1 MSGRSVIQTA
11 LLIGALSGVI
21 VISPS
26 ANAAE
31 TWATA
36 PPMSMA
42 CAYHTA
48 TLLRDGT
55 VFVIGGDAGRI
66 AGGAP
71 TGPHKLALAE
81 RYDLVAGRWR
91 PAAPMLVSHTH
102 HTAVLLPDGR
112 FFIIGDYN
120 TLDATMA
127 ELYDP
132 VADRWT
138 LAAVSPAKYGTA
150 GAALPPNG

>member
-1 MSGRSVIQTA
+1 MSGRGVIQTA
-11 LLIGALSGVI
+11 LLNGALSGVM

-36 PPMSMA
+36 PPMGMA
-42 CAYHTA
+42 RAYHTA
-48 TLLRDGT
+48 TLLHDGT
-55 VFVIGGDAGRI
+55 VLDSGGDDGRI

-71 TGPHKLALAE
+71 TSPHKLASAE
-81 RYDLVAGRWR
+81 QYDPVVGRWR
-91 PAAPMLVSHTH
+91 PAAPMPVPHTH
-102 HTAVLLPDGR
+102 HTAVLLPDVR
-112 FFIIGDYN
+112 VFIIGDYN

-132 VADRWT
+132 VADRWAT
-138 LAAVSPAKYGTA
+138 G
-150 GAALPPNG
+150 GCW